1 MGSLGL
7 LKLETFANKIYNMFP
22 TTKQN
27 YDLYL
32 KIYDVIYDVS
42 EKSYKE
48 CGKEISDIIRGTLV
62 KIG

>member
-1 MGSLGL
+1 MESLEL
-7 LKLETFANKIYNMFP
+7 SDLEKFTGRIYNMFP
-22 TTKQN
+22 KDKQN
-27 YDLYL
+27 HDLYL